1 MHEHHAKTLLEL
13 DCVPEEWRPRPPCAW
28 LAFDAVERAA
38 LVPPGLADG
47 LAEWLAEQRGAPLPP
62 ARAPWARP
70 GWLAEA
76 SAWVRNQVEVR
87 GVPELVR
94 QWPLSSVIRFDT
106 GEGPVYLKAVF
117 TLFRHE
123 PAVTS
128 ALSREHTGLVP
139 DVVAIDEQQGY
150 MLMRE
155 LSGELAGDRGPAA
168 WAEAYRTAA
177 SIQRAWV
184 GRRDELRALGAPGR
198 GLHTLETYA
207 TRERL
212 PLPIRD
218 LCARLS
224 RVRIAETIVHGD
236 IASRAELRAAALVGE
251 ALGCVYQAI
260 SYEGIHDA
268 FEVSDR
274 PLLAD
279 EPDRWK
285 QRAVELAGRL

>member
-1 MHEHHAKTLLEL
+1 MATSS
-13 DCVPEEWRPRPPCAW
+13 
-28 LAFDAVERAA
+28 AA
-38 LVPPGLADG
+38 
-47 LAEWLAEQRGAPLPP
+47 R
-62 ARAPWARP
+62 
-70 GWLAEA
+70 
-76 SAWVRNQVEVR
+76 
-87 GVPELVR
+87 
-94 QWPLSSVIRFDT
+94 
-106 GEGPVYLKAVF
+106 
-117 TLFRHE
+117 
-123 PAVTS
+123 
-128 ALSREHTGLVP
+128 
-139 DVVAIDEQQGY
+139 VV
-150 MLMRE
+150 
-155 LSGELAGDRGPAA
+155 
-168 WAEAYRTAA
+168 
-177 SIQRAWV
+177 
-184 GRRDELRALGAPGR
+184 R

-224 RVRIAETIVHGD
+224 RVRIAETIVHGDLYPWNAVVVGDRTVVFDWSDAAVSHPFLDLAPALFDATDEDTRAELVEANLEPWSD